1 MLQLRKCENFT
12 KEVDGI
18 KRFFAALLALVI
30 LLGALPG
37 AAAAATEEEHKKAY
51 SDTRYSYTRS
61 LKKARRSSFQ
71 GYCGLMTSY
80 QLWILGINSWCAS
93 YNGKDQWNAY
103 YNKTVTTGGHYIK
116 AYSGSDFTIREVLE
130 LITQDGTQDAYNIM
144 LCFQRTHT
152 EAGKKY
158 GHSCL
163 INAILDGTVYM
174 VESYDSAL
182 GGKEGTVI
190 QKSIAEVAAYY
201 EKQGTFEGAVWF
213 GTGIY
218 ADACDSVTTDL
229 LLQARF
235 DTTLRSQPA
244 PVGQNGSKL
253 LRSVKAGERLQA
265 VRMLTDSVGQRYY
278 EVSDGEIS
286 GYVAAGAFAIRS
298 GEATLVVAQNM
309 KMPATFASGTDPEL
323 QGSVISL
330 GGRITGLEFAVK
342 DAMGT
347 IVQRDYVECESYRV
361 ELEEL
366 NKLMELNFLESG
378 DYSLELYADTACDG
392 DGGLATTL
400 HYGRNQVYTTTFRVG
415 EGQPEMAGPEPEP
428 ESASDGWVQKDGQW
442 YYYLGGLPCAG
453 WVKYNGVQYLLDA
466 NGAAVTGWL
475 EMDGVEKY
483 FSATGALCTGWLQT
497 DEGMTYRTVNG
508 TPIIGLHTLAG
519 SLYYFNDKGILQT
532 STKVTVDG
540 VVYALAADGKAT
552 LQ

>member
-1 MLQLRKCENFT
+1 MHRYEIFS

-18 KRFFAALLALVI
+18 KRFFAALLAFVI

-37 AAAAATEEEHKKAY
+37 AASAATEDEHKKAY
-51 SDTRYSYTRS
+51 NDTKNSYTRS
-61 LKKARRSSFQ
+61 LKKAKKTSFR

-80 QLWILGINSWCAS
+80 QLWLLGINSWCAS

-116 AYSGSDFTIREVLE
+116 AYSGEDFTIREVLE
-130 LITQDGTQDAYNIM
+130 LITQNGTQDVYNIM
-144 LCFQRTHT
+144 LCFQRTRT

-182 GGKEGTVI
+182 SSKEGAVI
-190 QKSIAEVAAYY
+190 QESIEKVAAYY
-201 EKQGTFEGAVWF
+201 EDHGTFEGAIWF

-244 PVGQNGSKL
+244 PIGQNSCKL

-265 VRMLTDSVGQRYY
+265 VRMLTDPVGQRYY
-278 EVSDGEIS
+278 EVTDGEIS
-286 GYVAAGAFAIRS
+286 GYVATGAFSVRS
-298 GEATLVVAQNM
+298 GEAISVIAQNM
-309 KMPATFASGTDPEL
+309 KLPATVASGTDPQL
-323 QGSVISL
+323 QGTVISQ
-330 GGRITGLEFAVK
+330 GGRISGLEFAVK

-347 IVQRDYVECESYRV
+347 MVQRDYVECDSYRV
-361 ELEEL
+361 GLEEL
-366 NKLMELNFLESG
+366 NAMMELNFLEPG
-378 DYSLELYADTACDG
+378 DYTLELYADTACDG
-392 DGGLATTL
+392 DGGLANTL
-400 HYGRNQVYTTTFRVG
+400 YYGRSQIYTATFRVG
-415 EGQPEMAGPEPEP
+415 EGQPEMAGPAPEL
-428 ESASDGWVQKDGQW
+428 SADGWVQKDGKW
-442 YYYLGGLPCAG
+442 YYYVGGLPCAG
-453 WVKYNGVQYLLDA
+453 WVNYYGVQHLLDA
-466 NGAAVTGWL
+466 NGAAVTGWMQ
-475 EMDGVEKY
+475 MDGVQKY

-497 DEGMTYRTVNG
+497 DQGMTYRTVNG
-508 TPIIGLHTLAG
+508 TPITGLHTLEG

-540 VVYALAADGKAT
+540 VVYALAADGRAT